1 MKKAFMFPGQGS
13 QYLGMGGELF
23 IEFRDLIEQANE
35 ILGYDVRK
43 LSVDQNKMND
53 TAFTQPLVFCINAFC
68 YLKQIQRQHLPD
80 YLIGHSLGE
89 YNALFASG
97 TVSFGVALR
106 LVQKRAQFM
115 AELNGGEM
123 YAVLGITKGQILD
136 VLTKFPGVCVS
147 NYNTSTQT
155 VISGLPE
162 DIRNV
167 VDVLKKLYR
176 CVRLDVSGAFH
187 SRYMSKA
194 SKKFEKVVRDLQFG
208 KIRIPV
214 ISNVHACEI
223 PYDGIRNELIE
234 QIISPVKFVD
244 SVAYLIKHGVEE
256 FVEVGEKK
264 ILTRMVAEIKRQ
276 YVP

>member
-13 QYLGMGGELF
+13 QYPGMGGELF
-23 IEFRDLIEQANE
+23 IEFRDMIEQANE
-35 ILGYDVRK
+35 ILGYDIRK

-53 TAFTQPLVFCINAFC
+53 TAFTQPLVFCINAFY
-68 YLKQIQRQHLPD
+68 YLKQIQQQHLPN

-97 TVSFGVALR
+97 AMSFGDALR

-123 YAVLGITKGQILD
+123 YAVLGITKDQIAD
-136 VLTKFPGVCVS
+136 VLTKFPGIFIS
-147 NYNTSTQT
+147 NYNTPTQT

-162 DIRNV
+162 DTRRAI
-167 VDVLKKLYR
+167 DVLEKLCR

-187 SRYMSKA
+187 SCYMSRA
-194 SKKFEKVVRDLQFG
+194 SKEFEKVVRNVRFE

-223 PYDGIRNELIE
+223 PHDNIRNELTE
-234 QIISPVKFVD
+234 QIVSPVDFVD

-264 ILTRMVAEIKRQ
+264 ILTHMVAEIKRQ